1 VLRELV
7 NDPRVDLV
15 GVIERLDVGLIV
27 DVLEG
32 LVEVV
37 EDLLE
42 LIVFV

>member
-1 VLRELV
+1 MLRELV